1 MSNMLGT
8 PGADSGVVNG
18 QLVAFPQMAQYVP
31 QGYQPQTVGVPQVSP
46 SYPPYMLGV
55 GPNAPTGATNGAAV
69 SVGGYGTADNN
80 AQVTAIAARNPWNLK
95 VSPVPWAVAG
105 LVGSLLLLR
114 AIHWRET
121 VEEHAGL
128 GPMSERGEESS

>member
-18 QLVAFPQMAQYVP
+18 QLVAFPQHAQYVP
-31 QGYQPQTVGVPQVSP
+31 QGWTPQTIGVPQVSP

-55 GPNAPTGATNGAAV
+55 GPSAAVGSTGGGAV

-80 AQVTAIAARNPWNLK
+80 AMATSIAARNPWNLK
-95 VSPVPWAVAG
+95 VSPVPWALAG
-105 LVGSLLLLR
+105 LVLSLVLLR

-121 VEEHAGL
+121 VEEHAMV
-128 GPMSERGEESS
+128 GPMGETAEERA

>member
-18 QLVAFPQMAQYVP
+18 QLVAFPQRTQYVP
-31 QGYQPQTVGVPQVSP
+31 QGWTPQTIGVPQVSP

-55 GPNAPTGATNGAAV
+55 GPNAPTGATSGGAT

-80 AQVTAIAARNPWNLK
+80 SMVASIAARNPWNLK
-95 VSPVPWAVAG
+95 VSPVIWATGG
-105 LVGSLLLLR
+105 LVLSLVLLR

-121 VEEHAGL
+121 VEEHAAF
-128 GPMSERGEESS
+128 GPASERAEEQA